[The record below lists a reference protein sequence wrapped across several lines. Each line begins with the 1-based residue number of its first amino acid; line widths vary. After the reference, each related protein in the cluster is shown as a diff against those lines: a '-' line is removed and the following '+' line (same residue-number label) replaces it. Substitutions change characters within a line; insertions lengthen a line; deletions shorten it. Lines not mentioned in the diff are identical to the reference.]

1 MRSLQPG
8 TSKTTTSDGAI
19 PISGGADGS
28 AGDSSASDSSSI
40 TWEFMPAV
48 TIPREE
54 IGTSSHEHAEASQ
67 LEVVPSSQDG
77 AQRRAMF

>member
-1 MRSLQPG
+1 M
-8 TSKTTTSDGAI
+8 
-19 PISGGADGS
+19 
-28 AGDSSASDSSSI
+28 